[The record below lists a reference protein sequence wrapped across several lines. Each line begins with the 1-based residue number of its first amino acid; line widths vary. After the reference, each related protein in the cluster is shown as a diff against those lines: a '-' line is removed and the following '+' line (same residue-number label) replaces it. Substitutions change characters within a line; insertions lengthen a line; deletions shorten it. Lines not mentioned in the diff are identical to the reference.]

1 MISSCNCSDVV
12 FKMTHQTE
20 KRHLEEDIPSS
31 SLVSTHANLQRIHAI
46 VILF

>member
-12 FKMTHQTE
+12 FKMKQQTQ
-20 KRHLEEDIPSS
+20 KKTEDILSS